1 MTALNASFDTIES
14 AILPLLPQHK
24 QSLAR
29 FNAMLQAGDIATVT
43 VVGKYNHGKSRLL
56 NELIGDDIFKVAD
69 KRETIQL
76 ADHLYNHT
84 RWLDAPGLDADV
96 QHTDD
101 ELAQV
106 AIWQQ
111 ADIRLFVHSLRE
123 GEFDE
128 AELTL
133 LSQLLADETRTQ
145 RQTLVVFTQL
155 DQVADSEILAQIRQ
169 RLQQQ
174 LALDDAYFV
183 SAQRHRMGIEKNKPL
198 LVEKSGIT
206 QLQQALTQH
215 LINVPK
221 RRVFEKSY
229 ICQHIRDDLTQLHDD
244 IQQNIAQLTQFL
256 ADQRRDFDQELV
268 QILDKIQQDL
278 TPIMQ
283 VEGKDASLEVD
294 SFAMKYQLTQGKK
307 DRNRIQ
313 LAYSR
318 ACIDLNSHLIRY
330 GVVGLPDKQKT
341 ASPSLNSVIVAVLG
355 ISIKLRRELN
365 IIFFQSAGR
374 QRLQREFAHYFEQSQ
389 RRMADKQQL
398 KDYHATLSCIENA
411 LAAVKDMEQL

>member
-1 MTALNASFDTIES
+1 MTAPFDAIKS
-14 AILPLLPQHK
+14 AILLLLPQHTHT
-24 QSLAR
+24 LAR
-29 FNAMLQAGDIATVT
+29 FNAMLKAGEIATIT

-56 NELIGDDIFKVAD
+56 NELIGDDVFKVAD
-69 KRETIQL
+69 KRETTQL

-96 QHTDD
+96 HHTDD
-101 ELAQV
+101 EFAQI

-123 GEFDE
+123 GEFDND
-128 AELTL
+128 ELML
-133 LSQLLADETRTQ
+133 LSQLIADEKRTQ
-145 RQTLVVFTQL
+145 RQNLVVFTQV
-155 DQVADSEILAQIRQ
+155 DQVANIEVLDQIRQ

-174 LALDDAYFV
+174 LTLDKAYFV
-183 SAQRHRMGIEKNKPL
+183 SANRHRMGLEKNKPL
-198 LVEKSGIT
+198 LVEKSGIA
-206 QLQQALTQH
+206 QLQKALTQH
-215 LINVPK
+215 LANVPQ
-221 RRVFEKSY
+221 RRLFEKSY
-229 ICQHIRDDLTQLHDD
+229 ICHHIRRDLTQLYDD
-244 IQQNIAQLTQFL
+244 TQQKITQLTKFL
-256 ADQRRDFDQELV
+256 AEQRHNFDQELV

-389 RRMADKQQL
+389 RRIADKQQL

>member
-330 GVVGLPDKQKT
+330 GVVGLPAKHQT